1 MLTVDWHSLGAAFAL
16 YLVLE
21 GLLPFLSPTLAQ
33 RAFRSMAT
41 TPERALRIVGLLSM
55 LAGCALLYGIR
66 G

>member
-1 MLTVDWHSLGAAFAL
+1 VSIDWHDLGAALAL

-21 GLLPFLSPTLAQ
+21 GLVPFASPAAAQ
-33 RAFRSMAT
+33 RLFLAMSQAPARQ
-41 TPERALRIVGLLSM
+41 LRLVGLGSM

>member
-1 MLTVDWHSLGAAFAL
+1 MLSIDWHALGGAFAL
-16 YLVLE
+16 YLVFE

-33 RAFRSMAT
+33 RAFRSMAA
-41 TPERALRIVGLLSM
+41 TPERVLRVVGLLSM